1 MTQQERIEQAARN
14 TVENLY
20 EYAKRQRDPR
30 GNNYDEGYL
39 DAIDVQGEFL
49 FKKGAE
55 WALSH
60 QWISV
65 DEELPKD
72 EAIFTNGLSV
82 GIGHLTDD
90 MDCDCYNGVLICG
103 VTHWAEIPKFNE

>member
-1 MTQQERIEQAARN
+1 MNERIEQAA
-14 TVENLY
+14 
-20 EYAKRQRDPR
+20 
-30 GNNYDEGYL
+30 YDEYPEVKTKTYGML
-39 DAIDVQGEFL
+39 PGGDLIEIDLNIQSRNGFIR
-49 FKKGAE
+49 GAK
-55 WALSH
+55 WLLSH